1 MNRIVSPTLVESSV
15 VKIIYK
21 KENGTGFFITTD
33 TIMTAYHIFL
43 DSEIDED
50 SIFFHTN
57 KGEIYNASILHIDIE
72 NDICLL
78 KVTNENSS
86 YLPLTETSI
95 QINNNWNSFGFPY
108 KEDNQGLRIFGTI
121 NQLVKNEKYDFTLN
135 CSNIESYYDY
145 SGLSGAPIMS
155 SGRVIGVTLKQLD
168 NKIGAISIN
177 KIADML
183 SKFQIKILKEEVLNE
198 IPTQLKKDIENM
210 VVNDQ
215 VVARLDCIIKNH
227 SNWILL
233 KGNPGTGKTTNVAS
247 YTPDEGCLILGKY
260 FTKIPNDSKPKSLRI
275 SRENFLNW
283 IEESIS
289 IELTGELPPKNA
301 EPIDKR
307 IESLS
312 DDFENLGE
320 YLERENKLGLFF
332 IDGLDEVANLKEFLE
347 IIPDTLSE
355 NLRFVLSCTSKN
367 ILPINIRNF
376 INEDQTIVVAPLEID
391 LCEFYC
397 ENKFQGKVDFEN
409 IQKIASKSEGH
420 PLYLNYLINYVLS
433 SEISQDEE
441 ELRGWIEKI
450 PSISGDIE
458 NYYNVIWEGIYKDS
472 NKLWICLIL
481 SQLRQAVEEEDFVN
495 ILPKDIKRH
504 YYSVIPKISHLIK
517 NDRLEIYHNSFKD
530 YILKKLPLYAKECHD
545 IIVQF
550 CENFPNEIY
559 SIINLI
565 YHNALSSNPDKAIVN
580 CNQIWADNLAIY
592 HVEPDLIIDDIKR
605 VLDLSIQLKQTTQ
618 LIRLLLLLQRIDF
631 RYNSVWLEYAFEM
644 ALALIAQEKY
654 TDALKYL
661 VRRNVLLIGISDA
674 TLFLQHFYENDA
686 FDEAGILE
694 SAIEREY
701 RKELHTG
708 ISSKE
713 GVSASL
719 FISKARTI
727 ILGSRKDFN
736 NAQSEVCEYLNL
748 FRVNPTS
755 GATKIGFNDS
765 PLLKYVID
773 HSSAWN
779 NAYLL
784 RYYDASLNLN
794 EIIRDGI
801 IKVDDSWTGIF
812 ATSLLIYT
820 EELDGYNLAD
830 FNTEDNQKKLAASTE
845 FLIENYGYVKSGQT
859 RKIII
864 LALLKVTTKPEL
876 LLSVID
882 DYLLESKDVELRA
895 ENGVD
900 INMGNFTNLCLHNN
914 CLGFKDGSVNFNI
927 KAKQWNHRSWEKDLV
942 DLVSEIYYFEGHAYF
957 FKASE
962 QLNSKEEYLK
972 LTLRK
977 IVNTIN
983 FNFDRRSYWD
993 RSYQLPEKL
1002 MPEVLKKL
1010 IHLVYE
1016 FDFENLTVFLKTL
1029 EDNTIRQ
1036 LGLYSEG
1043 FRESL
1048 CKIIHTLLLLKVEN
1062 NLILAFVEIWEKHV
1076 LNGVQNRW
1084 ERTSDL
1090 LKITEIY
1097 SLLNLQHESDRIFQ
1111 EMLNTSMGPTWYKE
1125 SQLMLINTV
1134 LENFKS
1140 APENI
1145 LTMYAAILDQASGE
1159 MTFQRYVR
1167 NCKEDFI
1174 SSLVLNQHLQKGLD
1188 YYKFEVLPLPATLNY
1203 NAESS
1208 DFDAPRLGDGYC
1220 MGARNINDA
1229 RGVLLILKTV
1239 NCNPYLKLGLCKIFA
1254 INDDTS
1260 RYISYYS
1267 EQIAQALNAV
1277 EILQDG
1283 NIDEACESIA
1293 ELIGRDEMDS
1303 DCRREILCSLGEN
1316 LSSVNILKLRDLLL
1330 KQSIR
1335 WAADY
1340 DPGTLAQDPP
1350 IKEKNIYDVFN
1361 ESLLDENSFNK
1372 VEKIKEGLQIFKGD
1386 QRSIWFNNWS
1396 TSTDLAKKN
1405 IKKLF
1410 EDQETVIEYLRPN
1423 ILNFDNEYWDIC
1435 KELIGFLKG
1444 KLQDEQVIE
1453 LYQIVS
1459 DHFNFIVRPTTDAQ
1473 EKYKWISDNTEVKSV
1488 DELIADF
1495 IIWHLN
1501 HSNSE
1506 VRDNA
1511 MEVLEYL
1518 CKLTDFTVKC
1528 LFESCLSNIP
1538 VPSTELSSY
1547 ILKNISKDSP
1557 AIIRDFLT
1565 QNANIL
1571 QEIGNIKHLTIKK
1584 NLRDVS
1590 IELNKIGFT
1599 DLFNVINTSI
1609 PATLILTD
1617 EVFFEN
1623 DSHLAYIY
1631 DILDDLNSNLLL
1643 NGQFCI
1649 QLNELIDNYCMPL
1662 TKEEVKKSDRY
1673 LRRSFPE
1680 DMIEGRYNEYVRHAL
1695 NIAICNRVSHD
1706 NMDEIFNIINYVQ

>member
-1 MNRIVSPTLVESSV
+1 MNRIVSTTLVESSV

-21 KENGTGFFITTD
+21 KENATGFFITAD

-50 SIFFHTN
+50 SIFFRKNNDT
-57 KGEIYNASILHIDIE
+57 GIYNASILHIDKE

-86 YLPLTETSI
+86 YLPLTETTI

-108 KEDNQGLRIFGTI
+108 KGVNDGLRIFGTI
-121 NQLVKNEKYDFTLN
+121 NQLVRDEKYDFTLN
-135 CSNIESYYDY
+135 CSNIESGYDY
-145 SGLSGAPIMS
+145 SGLSGAPILS
-155 SGRVIGVTLKQLD
+155 FGRVIGLTLKQLD

-177 KIADML
+177 KIVDLL

-210 VVNDQ
+210 IANDQ
-215 VVARLDCIIKNH
+215 VVARLDGIIKND

-233 KGNPGTGKTTNVAS
+233 EGNPGTGKTTNVAS

-260 FTKIPNDSKPKSLRI
+260 FIKIPNDSKPKSLRI
-275 SRENFLNW
+275 SRDNFLNW

-289 IELTGELPPKNA
+289 IELTGELPPKSA
-301 EPIDKR
+301 ESIDKR
-307 IESLS
+307 MESLS
-312 DDFENLGE
+312 YNFEDLGE
-320 YLERENKLGLFF
+320 YLERGNKLGLFF
-332 IDGLDEVANLKEFLE
+332 IDGLDEIPNLKEFLE
-347 IIPDTLSE
+347 IIPDILPK

-367 ILPINIRNF
+367 ILPVNIRNF
-376 INEDQTIVVAPLEID
+376 INEDQTIVVAPLEIS

-409 IQKIASKSEGH
+409 IQKIAIKSEGH

-433 SEISQDEE
+433 SEISEDEE
-441 ELRGWIEKI
+441 ELKDWIENI

-458 NYYNVIWEGIYKDS
+458 NYYNVIWEDIYEDT

-481 SQLRQAVEEEDFVN
+481 SQLRQAVEEENFVN
-495 ILPKDIKRH
+495 ILPNDIRRH

-517 NDRLEIYHNSFKD
+517 NGRLEIYHNSFKD
-530 YILKKLPLYAKECHD
+530 YILKKLPLNATECHD
-545 IIVQF
+545 IIVKY
-550 CENFPNEIY
+550 CENFPKEIY

-565 YHNALSSNPDKAIVN
+565 YHNALSSNPDKAIVK
-580 CNQIWADNLAIY
+580 CNQIWADNLAIH
-592 HVEPDLIIDDIKR
+592 HVEPDLIINDIKR
-605 VLDLSIQLKQTTQ
+605 VVDVSIQLKQTTQ

-631 RYNSVWLEYAFEM
+631 RYNSVWVEYAFEI
-644 ALALIAQEKY
+644 ALALIAQGKY

-661 VRRNVLLIGISDA
+661 VRRNVLLVGISDA

-686 FDEAGILE
+686 FDEASILE
-694 SAIEREY
+694 NAIEREY
-701 RKELHTG
+701 RKELHIG
-708 ISSKE
+708 MNSKE

-727 ILGSRKDFN
+727 ILGSGKDFD
-736 NAQSEVCEYLNL
+736 NAQNELWGYLNL

-755 GATKIGFNDS
+755 GITKIGFNDS

-784 RYYDASLNLN
+784 RYYDASLNIN

-801 IKVDDSWTGIF
+801 INVDDSWTRIF

-830 FNTEDNQKKLAASTE
+830 LNTEDNHKKLAASTE
-845 FLIENYGYVKSGQT
+845 FLIENYGYVNNSQT
-859 RKIII
+859 KRILI

-876 LLSVID
+876 LQGLID

-900 INMGNFTNLCLHNN
+900 INMENFTNLCLHNN

-927 KAKQWNHRSWEKDLV
+927 KVKQWNHRSWEKDLV
-942 DLVSEIYYFEGHAYF
+942 DLISEINYFEGHAYF

-962 QLNSKEEYLK
+962 QLDSKEEYLK
-972 LTLRK
+972 LSLRK
-977 IVNTIN
+977 IVDTIN

-993 RSYQLPEKL
+993 RGYQFPEKL
-1002 MPEVLKKL
+1002 MPEVFKKL
-1010 IHLVYE
+1010 ISLVYE
-1016 FDFENLTVFLKTL
+1016 FDSENLTVFLKTL
-1029 EDNTIRQ
+1029 EDNTVHQ

-1048 CKIIHTLLLLKVEN
+1048 CEIIRTLLLLKVKK
-1062 NLILAFVEIWEKHV
+1062 NLISAFVEIWEKHI
-1076 LNGVQNRW
+1076 LSGVQNRW

-1097 SLLNLQHESDRIFQ
+1097 SLLDLQDESDRIFQ

-1134 LENFKS
+1134 LENLKS

-1167 NCKEDFI
+1167 NSKEDFI
-1174 SSLVLNQHLQKGLD
+1174 SSLILNQHVQKGLD
-1188 YYKFEVLPLPATLNY
+1188 YYKFEVLPPPNILNY

-1220 MGARNINDA
+1220 LGARNISDA
-1229 RGVLLILKTV
+1229 RGILLALETV
-1239 NCNPYLKLGLCKIFA
+1239 NCNPYLILGLCKIFA

-1260 RYISYYS
+1260 RYISYYG
-1267 EQIAQALNAV
+1267 EQIAEALNDV
-1277 EILQDG
+1277 EILHDG

-1293 ELIGRDEMDS
+1293 ELVGKDEMDS
-1303 DCRREILCSLGEN
+1303 YCKREILGSLGKK
-1316 LSSVNILKLRDLLL
+1316 LSSTNILRMRNFLRNH
-1330 KQSIR
+1330 SIN

-1340 DPGTLAQDPP
+1340 NPEVLFQDSPQ
-1350 IKEKNIYDVFN
+1350 KEKNNYDIFN
-1361 ESLLDENSFNK
+1361 ESLEVENSFSND
-1372 VEKIKEGLQIFKGD
+1372 EKIKEGLKIFKDD
-1386 QRSIWFNNWS
+1386 QRSIWFNNSS
-1396 TSTDLAKKN
+1396 TSTDLVKKN

-1410 EDQETVIEYLRPN
+1410 EDQESVLENLRAN
-1423 ILNFDNEYWDIC
+1423 ILNFDYEYWDIC

-1444 KLQDEQVIE
+1444 KLRDEQVIE
-1453 LYQIVS
+1453 VYQIIS
-1459 DHFNFIVRPTTDAQ
+1459 DHFNFIVRPTTDVQ
-1473 EKYKWISDNTEVKSV
+1473 EKYKWINNETEIKSV
-1488 DELIADF
+1488 DEQVADF

-1501 HSNSE
+1501 HPNSE
-1506 VRDNA
+1506 IRENT
-1511 MEVLEYL
+1511 MEVLESL
-1518 CKLTDFTVKC
+1518 CNFTDFTLKR
-1528 LFESCLSNIP
+1528 LFRSCISDIP
-1538 VPSTELSSY
+1538 TPSTELSSY

-1557 AIIRDFLT
+1557 AIIRDFLS
-1565 QNANIL
+1565 QNSNIL

-1590 IELNKIGFT
+1590 IELNKIGFK
-1599 DLFNVINTSI
+1599 DLFNVIKNSI
-1609 PATLILTD
+1609 PTTLILTD
-1617 EVFFEN
+1617 EVYFEN
-1623 DSHLAYIY
+1623 DLHLAYIY
-1631 DILDDLNSNLLL
+1631 DILDDLNSKLLL
-1643 NGQFCI
+1643 NKQFCL
-1649 QLNELIDNYCMPL
+1649 QLNELIDCYCMPL

-1673 LRRSFPE
+1673 FRRSFPE

-1695 NIAICNRVSHD
+1695 NIAINSRVSH
-1706 NMDEIFNIINYVQ
+1706 NNIDEIFNIINYV

>member
-1 MNRIVSPTLVESSV
+1 MNRIISPGLVESSV

-21 KENGTGFFITTD
+21 KENGTGFFIAAD

-43 DSEIDED
+43 DSEIDKD
-50 SIFFHTN
+50 FIFFRTN
-57 KGEIYNASILHIDIE
+57 DGEINKVSILHFDIE

-78 KVTNENSS
+78 KVTKGNYS

-95 QINNNWNSFGFPY
+95 QINDNWNSFGFPY
-108 KEDNQGLRIFGTI
+108 KEDSQGLRIFGTI

-135 CSNIESYYDY
+135 CLNIESDYDY

-155 SGRVIGVTLKQLD
+155 SGRVVGMALTQLD

-177 KIADML
+177 KIADLL
-183 SKFQIKILKEEVLNE
+183 SKFQIKILKEEILNE
-198 IPTQLKKDIENM
+198 IPTQLKRDIENM
-210 VVNDQ
+210 VINDQ
-215 VVARLDCIIKNH
+215 VIARLDCIIKNH

-233 KGNPGTGKTTNVAS
+233 EGNPGTGKTTNVAS

-275 SRENFLNW
+275 SRENFLKW
-283 IEESIS
+283 LEESIS
-289 IELTGELPPKNA
+289 IELTGELPPKNV

-312 DDFENLGE
+312 CDFENLGE
-320 YLERENKLGLFF
+320 YLEKENKLGLFF
-332 IDGLDEVANLKEFLE
+332 IDGLDEVENPKEFLE
-347 IIPDTLSE
+347 IIPETLPE

-367 ILPINIRNF
+367 ILPVNIRNF
-376 INEDQTIVVAPLEID
+376 ISEDQTILVAPLEIS

-433 SEISQDEE
+433 SEISEDEE
-441 ELRGWIEKI
+441 ELKDWIENI

-458 NYYNVIWEGIYKDS
+458 NYYNVIWEDLYEDP

-495 ILPKDIKRH
+495 ILPKDIQRH

-530 YILKKLPLYAKECHD
+530 YILNKLPLHAKECHD

-550 CENFPNEIY
+550 CENFPNKIY

-580 CNQIWADNLAIY
+580 CNQIWADNLAIH

-605 VLDLSIQLKQTTQ
+605 VVEVSIRLKQTTQ

-631 RYNSVWLEYAFEM
+631 RYNSVWVEYAFEI
-644 ALALIAQEKY
+644 ALALVAQGKY
-654 TDALKYL
+654 KDALKYL
-661 VRRNVLLIGISDA
+661 VRRNVLLVGISDA
-674 TLFLQHFYENDA
+674 TLFLQHFYENEA
-686 FDEAGILE
+686 YDEASMLE
-694 SAIEREY
+694 TAIEREY
-701 RKELHTG
+701 RKELHIG
-708 ISSKE
+708 KDSKE

-727 ILGSRKDFN
+727 ILGSGKDFD
-736 NAQSEVCEYLNL
+736 NAQNELWVYLNL
-748 FRVNPTS
+748 FRVNPTT
-755 GATKIGFNDS
+755 GITKIGFNDS

-773 HSSAWN
+773 YSSAWN
-779 NAYLL
+779 NAFLL
-784 RYYDASLNLN
+784 RYYDASLNIN

-801 IKVDDSWTGIF
+801 INVDDSWARIF

-820 EELDGYNLAD
+820 EELHGYNLAD
-830 FNTEDNQKKLAASTE
+830 FNTEDNHKKLAASTE
-845 FLIENYGYVKSGQT
+845 FLIENYGYVNNSQT
-859 RKIII
+859 KRILI

-900 INMGNFTNLCLHNN
+900 INMENFINLCLHNN
-914 CLGFKDGSVNFNI
+914 CLGFKDDSVKFNI
-927 KAKQWNHRSWEKDLV
+927 KVKEWNHRSWEKDLF
-942 DLVSEIYYFEGHAYF
+942 DLISEINYFEGHAYF
-957 FKASE
+957 FKASK
-962 QLNSKEEYLK
+962 QLDSKEEYLK

-977 IVNTIN
+977 IISTIN
-983 FNFDRRSYWD
+983 FNFDRRSYWN
-993 RSYQLPEKL
+993 RGYQLPEKL
-1002 MPEVLKKL
+1002 MPQVLKKL
-1010 IHLVYE
+1010 IPLVYE

-1029 EDNTIRQ
+1029 EDNAVYQ

-1097 SLLNLQHESDRIFQ
+1097 SLFNLQHESDRIFQ

-1134 LENFKS
+1134 LETLKS

-1145 LTMYAAILDQASGE
+1145 LMMYAAILDQASGE

-1167 NCKEDFI
+1167 NNKEDFI
-1174 SSLVLNQHLQKGLD
+1174 SSLLLNQHVQKGLD
-1188 YYKFEVLPLPATLNY
+1188 YYKFEVLPPPNILNY

-1208 DFDAPRLGDGYC
+1208 NFDAPRLGDGYC
-1220 MGARNINDA
+1220 LGAKNISDA
-1229 RGVLLILKTV
+1229 RGVLLILETA
-1239 NCNPYLKLGLCKIFA
+1239 NCNPYLILGLCKIFV
-1254 INDDTS
+1254 INDDIS
-1260 RYISYYS
+1260 RYISYYG
-1267 EQIAQALNAV
+1267 EQIAKALNEV
-1277 EILQDG
+1277 EFLHDG
-1283 NIDEACESIA
+1283 NIDEACESIS

-1303 DCRREILCSLGEN
+1303 DCKREILGSLGKN
-1316 LSSVNILKLRDLLL
+1316 LSSTNILRMRNFLRNH
-1330 KQSIR
+1330 SIN

-1340 DPGTLAQDPP
+1340 DPEALLQDSSQT
-1350 IKEKNIYDVFN
+1350 EKNSYDIFN
-1361 ESLLDENSFNK
+1361 ESLEVENSFSND
-1372 VEKIKEGLQIFKGD
+1372 ERIKEGLKIFKDD

-1410 EDQETVIEYLRPN
+1410 INQESVLENLRAN
-1423 ILNFDNEYWDIC
+1423 ILNFDEEYWVIC
-1435 KELIGFLKG
+1435 KELIGFLKE
-1444 KLQDEQVIE
+1444 KLRDEQILEV
-1453 LYQIVS
+1453 YQFVS
-1459 DHFNFIVRPTTDAQ
+1459 DHFNYIVRPTTDLQ
-1473 EKYKWISDNTEVKSV
+1473 EKYKWINNDTEIKSV
-1488 DELIADF
+1488 DEQVADF

-1501 HSNSE
+1501 HPNSE
-1506 VRDNA
+1506 IRENT
-1511 MEVLEYL
+1511 MEVLEIL
-1518 CKLTDFTVKC
+1518 CKLTDFTLNR
-1528 LFESCLSNIP
+1528 LFRSCISNIP
-1538 VPSTELSSY
+1538 TPSTELSSY
-1547 ILKNISKDSP
+1547 IIKNISKNSP
-1557 AIIRDFLT
+1557 EIIRDFFLK
-1565 QNANIL
+1565 NLDIL
-1571 QEIGNIKHLTIKK
+1571 QEIESVKHLTITK
-1584 NLRDVS
+1584 NLRDVA

-1599 DLFNVINTSI
+1599 DLFKVIESNI
-1609 PATLILTD
+1609 PPTLILTGK
-1617 EVFFEN
+1617 VYFEN
-1623 DSHLAYIY
+1623 HSHLVNIY
-1631 DILDDLNSNLLL
+1631 DILDILNSKLLL
-1643 NGQFCI
+1643 DKQFFI
-1649 QLNELIDNYCMPL
+1649 QLNELIHCYCMPL
-1662 TKEEVKKSDRY
+1662 TKEEVKRSDRY

-1680 DMIEGRYNEYVRHAL
+1680 NLIEGRYNEYLRHAL
-1695 NIAICNRVSHD
+1695 NIAAFRRVSQ
-1706 NMDEIFNIINYVQ
+1706 NNLNEIFNIINYV